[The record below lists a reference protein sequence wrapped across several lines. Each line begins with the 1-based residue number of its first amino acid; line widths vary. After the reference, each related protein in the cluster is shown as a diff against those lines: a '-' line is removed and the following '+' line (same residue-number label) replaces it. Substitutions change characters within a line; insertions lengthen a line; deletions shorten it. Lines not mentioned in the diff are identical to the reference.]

1 MVRAYSGCFCLLLLL
16 LLVNYRKILLSKNA
30 NPLHDDKFLTE
41 RDEMLAE
48 LQFVTVG
55 TGEELKELTARAVN
69 IIEKS
74 ELDYQLTA
82 MGILVE
88 GEWDEIMTLVRKC
101 HEALAEDAPRI
112 VTNITI
118 DDRKGERNRLKK
130 QVLEVEYALGRSLRT
145 GGLT

>member
-1 MVRAYSGCFCLLLLL
+1 MVHVYSGCFCLLLLL
-16 LLVNYRKILLSKNA
+16 FLVNYRKILLSKNA
-30 NPLHDDKFLTE
+30 NHLHADKFLKE
-41 RDEMLAE
+41 REEMLAE

-55 TGEELKELTARAVN
+55 TGEELKELTARTAD

-88 GEWDEIMTLVRKC
+88 GEWDDIMALVKRC
-101 HEALAEDAPRI
+101 HDVLAKDAPRI

-118 DDRKGERNRLKK
+118 DDRKGEKNRLKK